1 MAKEVSG
8 SFPDTSFL
16 NEALES
22 HASQNNP
29 NQDGTVQESVAFRQR
44 DLAAHAVDQVDANKQ
59 DKIKNHHDGRCK
71 RIWQSK
77 LENHQFA
84 QKKHASEEADEDQT
98 MMVLVSEVHCDHV
111 PFFARTSCN

>member
-44 DLAAHAVDQVDANKQ
+44 NLAAQAVDQVNTDKQ
-59 DKIKNHHDGRCK
+59 DKIKNHNDGRCK
-71 RIWQSK
+71 RIWQGE
-77 LENHQFA
+77 LENHQLA
-84 QKKHASEEADEDQT
+84 QKKHTSEETDENQT
-98 MMVLVSEVHCDHV
+98 MMVLM
-111 PFFARTSCN
+111 